1 LKPVVNI
8 DQSAQKEA
16 PAMTRKP
23 SLFLYLRATL
33 FYIVFYPVTLVF
45 AAFCL
50 LVGWALPFRPR
61 FKLFTLMNY
70 FTMLWL
76 YLTCGVRYR
85 VEGRE
90 NLPPASEGAY
100 VVVANHSS
108 EWETFFLQTLIRP
121 QSAVLKQELLKI
133 PFFGWALG
141 MLKPIAL
148 DRSKRRGALKQL
160 LTQGKER
167 LEEGINV
174 VIFPQGTRVAT
185 GKLGKFNKGG
195 AMLAASAQV
204 PVVPLAHNAGLYWPG
219 KSYVKYPGTIT
230 VRVGTPVSVADRSVD
245 EIHTDSI
252 GWLEAQMRDLKVID
266 EESV

>member
-1 LKPVVNI
+1 LKPSVEIDVNAEKDS
-8 DQSAQKEA
+8 DQ
-16 PAMTRKP
+16 AMTRKP

-33 FYIVFYPVTLVF
+33 FYAVFYPVTLVF

-61 FKLFTLMNY
+61 FQLFTLVNY
-70 FTMLWL
+70 FTFFWL
-76 YLTCGVRYR
+76 YLACGVRYR
-85 VEGRE
+85 VEGLE
-90 NLPPASEGAY
+90 NLPKGKGNAY

-133 PFFGWALG
+133 PFFGWALA

-174 VIFPQGTRVAT
+174 VIFPQGTRVET

-195 AMLAASAQV
+195 AMLAASAQA
-204 PVVPLAHNAGLYWPG
+204 PVVPLAHDAGLYWPG

-230 VRVGTPVSVADRSVD
+230 VRIGTPVPVAGRTVD

-252 GWLEAQMRDLKVID
+252 GWLEAQMRNLKVAD
-266 EESV
+266 E

>member
-1 LKPVVNI
+1 MIRQP
-8 DQSAQKEA
+8 
-16 PAMTRKP
+16 T
-23 SLFLYLRATL
+23 LFLYLRATL
-33 FYIVFYPVTLVF
+33 FYIGFYPVTILF

-70 FTMLWL
+70 FSMAWL
-76 YLTCGVRYR
+76 YLCCGVKYR
-85 VEGRE
+85 IEGRE
-90 NLPPASEGAY
+90 NLPQGQAY

-108 EWETFFLQTLIRP
+108 EWETLFLQTLIRP
-121 QSAVLKQELLKI
+121 QSTVLKQELLKI
-133 PFFGWALG
+133 PFFGWALA

-160 LTQGKER
+160 LTQGKAR
-167 LEEGINV
+167 LEDGINV

-204 PVVPLAHNAGLYWPG
+204 PVVPLAHDAGLFWPG
-219 KSYVKYPGTIT
+219 KSYVKYPGTVT
-230 VRVGTPVSVADRSVD
+230 VRIGTAVASVERSID
-245 EIHTDSI
+245 EIHSESI
-252 GWLEAQMRDLKVID
+252 GWLEAQMHAMHLID
-266 EESV
+266 D

>member
-1 LKPVVNI
+1 LKPSV
-8 DQSAQKEA
+8 QSEA
-16 PAMTRKP
+16 EQDSEQVMTKQP
-23 SLFLYLRATL
+23 SLLLYLRATL
-33 FYIVFYPVTLVF
+33 FYLGFYPVTLVF
-45 AAFCL
+45 AAFCV

-76 YLTCGVRYR
+76 RISCGVKYQI
-85 VEGRE
+85 EGRE
-90 NLPPASEGAY
+90 NLPQEGAY

-108 EWETFFLQTLIRP
+108 EWETLFLQTLIRP

-167 LEEGINV
+167 LEEGVNV
-174 VIFPQGTRVAT
+174 VIFPQGTRVET

-195 AMLAASAQV
+195 AMLAASGQV
-204 PVVPLAHNAGLYWPG
+204 PVVPLAHDAGLFWPG
-219 KSYVKYPGTIT
+219 KSYVKYPGTVT
-230 VRVGTPVSVADRSVD
+230 VRIGKPVASADRSVD
-245 EIHTDSI
+245 EIHQESI
-252 GWLEAQMRDLKVID
+252 GWLEAQMYDLKVVD
-266 EESV
+266 K

>member
-1 LKPVVNI
+1 MKPSVEIDVNAEKDG
-8 DQSAQKEA
+8 DQ
-16 PAMTRKP
+16 PMTRKP

-33 FYIVFYPVTLVF
+33 FYIGFYPVTLVF

-50 LVGWALPFRPR
+50 LVGWMLPFRPR

-70 FTMLWL
+70 FSMFWL
-76 YLTCGVRYR
+76 RLCCGVKYR

-90 NLPPASEGAY
+90 NLPQDTAY

-108 EWETFFLQTLIRP
+108 EWETLFLQTLIRP

-160 LTQGKER
+160 LTQGKDR
-167 LEEGINV
+167 LGDGINV
-174 VIFPQGTRVAT
+174 VIFPQGTRVET

-195 AMLAASAQV
+195 AMLAASGQV
-204 PVVPLAHNAGLYWPG
+204 PVVPLAHDAGLFWPG
-219 KSYVKYPGTIT
+219 KSYVKYPGTVT
-230 VRVGTPVSVADRSVD
+230 VRIGSPVEAVDRSVD
-245 EIHTDSI
+245 DIHKDSI
-252 GWLEAQMRDLKVID
+252 GWLEAQMRDLKVVD
-266 EESV
+266 E